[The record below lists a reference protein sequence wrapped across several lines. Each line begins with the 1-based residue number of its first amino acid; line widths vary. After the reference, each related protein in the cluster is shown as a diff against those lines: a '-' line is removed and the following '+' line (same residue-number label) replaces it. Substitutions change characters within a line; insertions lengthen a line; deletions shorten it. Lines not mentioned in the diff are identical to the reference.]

1 MERSKISELNI
12 FILEK
17 FIQEFVPEISEI
29 YNIRE
34 DESEEQQIKTGRLHE
49 SRILGIML
57 KFYLE
62 GKKRAT
68 TRDVE
73 FEYKRYYK
81 QIARSTVSTY
91 LNMLK
96 SESTLYKERDGRVV
110 YYILSEDPPQD
121 LSSFWFTRLFCIDPA
136 YFFRAIYFASLF
148 SIAERIVEN
157 YSKNGEAEKLTYNL
171 KYILG
176 ILILLILKTR
186 ANKCFTCQFG
196 KQQKYNELI
205 ETIENAL
212 KERSD
217 VLSDELMDNLRQYYA
232 EIPIFGGLYLQENEV
247 KMIEDLLEFSNK
259 YRKDI
264 EFQTMVLNRR
274 LDLKNFQEVEPKFDT
289 KEEKILE

>member
-1 MERSKISELNI
+1 
-12 FILEK
+12 
-17 FIQEFVPEISEI
+17 
-29 YNIRE
+29 
-34 DESEEQQIKTGRLHE
+34 
-49 SRILGIML
+49 ML

-62 GKKRAT
+62 GKNKVT

-73 FEYKRYYK
+73 FEYKKYFK

-110 YYILSEDPPQD
+110 YYILSEEPPKD
-121 LSSFWFTRLFCIDPA
+121 LSAFWFTRLFCIDPA
-136 YFFRAIYFASLF
+136 YFFRAIYFSSLF

-157 YSKNGEAEKLTYNL
+157 YSSNGDAEKLVYNL

-176 ILILLILKTR
+176 ILILLILKRR
-186 ANKCFTCQFG
+186 ADKCVTCQFG
-196 KQQKYNELI
+196 KQKKYNQLI
-205 ETIENAL
+205 DMIENAL

-217 VLSDELMDNLRQYYA
+217 VLSDELMDSLKNYYA
-232 EIPIFGGLYLQENEV
+232 EIPIFGGLNLEE
-247 KMIEDLLEFSNK
+247 KEIKIIEDLIEFSNK

-274 LDLKNFQEVEPKFDT
+274 LDLKNLQDAEVKFDT
-289 KEEKILE
+289 KEEKILQ

>member
-1 MERSKISELNI
+1 LERLKISELNI
-12 FILEK
+12 YILEK

-29 YNIRE
+29 YNVRE
-34 DESEEQQIKTGRLHE
+34 DESEEQQVKTGRLHE

-62 GKKRAT
+62 GKKRVT

-73 FEYKRYYK
+73 FEYKKYYK

-110 YYILSEDPPQD
+110 YYILSEEPPQD
-121 LSSFWFTRLFCIDPA
+121 LSAFWFTRLFCIDPP

-157 YSKNGEAEKLTYNL
+157 YSTNGDTEKLVYNL

-176 ILILLILKTR
+176 ILILLILKKR
-186 ANKCFTCQFG
+186 ADKCVKCQFG
-196 KQQKYNELI
+196 KAQKYNELI
-205 ETIENAL
+205 TTLENAL

-217 VLSDELMDNLRQYYA
+217 VLSDELMDTLKICYA
-232 EIPIFGGLYLQENEV
+232 EIPIFGGLNLEEKEV

-274 LDLKNFQEVEPKFDT
+274 LDLKNLQDAESNFDT
-289 KEEKILE
+289 KEEKAIQ

>member
-1 MERSKISELNI
+1 
-12 FILEK
+12 
-17 FIQEFVPEISEI
+17 
-29 YNIRE
+29 
-34 DESEEQQIKTGRLHE
+34 
-49 SRILGIML
+49 ML
-57 KFYLE
+57 KFYLD
-62 GKKRAT
+62 GQKRVT

-73 FEYKRYYK
+73 FEYKKYYK

-121 LSSFWFTRLFCIDPA
+121 LSAFWFTRLFCIDPA

-148 SIAERIVEN
+148 SIADRIVEN

-176 ILILLILKTR
+176 VLILLILKTR
-186 ANKCFTCQFG
+186 ANKCFKCQFG

-205 ETIENAL
+205 DIIENAL
-212 KERSD
+212 KERCD
-217 VLSDELMDNLRQYYA
+217 VLSDELMEDLTQYYA
-232 EIPIFGGLYLQENEV
+232 EIPIFGGLNLQENEV
-247 KMIEDLLEFSNK
+247 KLIENLLEFSNK

-274 LDLKNFQEVEPKFDT
+274 LDLKNFQDAESKFDT
-289 KEEKILE
+289 KEEKILQ